1 MALVSTF
8 ELLVKPIAPVGTG
21 PDVVRRT
28 IVQGYFLTI
37 ANTGNIPANLRLQFT
52 ANQPN
57 IDLLRTATFVD
68 INGGDAKGDLTP
80 TADPRKFN
88 FNVTVPAN
96 DTILFSLLPDLV
108 APVVPDLVAAK
119 NLEIRGYVE
128 IFRSNLFGQDYNLL
142 LTPEHRGTFLPQNLA
157 ANVPDFDQLAY
168 ALPTANGSS
177 LYQLRSFVLPRPPV
191 ITSAN
196 NGNASNVSISA
207 SDMQEMLGML
217 AEQMAQLEQS

>member
-8 ELLVKPIAPVGTG
+8 ELLVKPIAPPLTG

-28 IVQGYFLTI
+28 VVQGYFLTI

-57 IDLLRTATFVD
+57 IDLSKTATFLD
-68 INGGDAKGDLTP
+68 INGVDVKGDLIPTP
-80 TADPRKFN
+80 DPRKFN
-88 FNVTVPAN
+88 FNLTVPGH
-96 DTILFSLLPDLV
+96 DTILFSLLPDLT
-108 APVVPDLVAAK
+108 AAGVVTDK

-128 IFRSNLFGQDYNLL
+128 VFRSSLFGQDYNLL

-157 ANVPDFDQLAY
+157 AAIPDFDQLAY

-177 LYQLRSFVLPRPPV
+177 LYQLKSIVLPPV
-191 ITSAN
+191 ITSGA

-207 SDMQEMLGML
+207 SDIQEMFSMM
-217 AEQMAQLEQS
+217 AEQMEQLKQSLASR

>member
-8 ELLVKPIAPVGTG
+8 ELLVKPIAPAGTG
-21 PDVVRRT
+21 PAVVART
-28 IVQGYFLTI
+28 AVQGYFLTI

-57 IDLLRTATFVD
+57 IDLSKTATFID
-68 INGGDAKGDLTP
+68 INGANVKGDLVATP
-80 TADPRKFN
+80 DPRKFN
-88 FNVTVPAN
+88 FNLTVPAN

-108 APVVPDLVAAK
+108 APNVVTDK

-128 IFRSNLFGQDYNLL
+128 VFRSNLFGQDYNLL

-157 ANVPDFDQLAY
+157 VAIPDFDQLTY

-177 LYQLRSFVLPRPPV
+177 LYQLKSIVLPPV
-191 ITSAN
+191 ITSGT
-196 NGNASNVSISA
+196 NGKASNVSISA
-207 SDMQEMLGML
+207 SEMQEMFSIM
-217 AEQMAQLEQS
+217 AEQMEQLEQTLASR

>member
-8 ELLVKPIAPVGTG
+8 ELLVKPIAPIGTG
-21 PDVVRRT
+21 PAVVART
-28 IVQGYFLTI
+28 AVQGYFLTI

-57 IDLLRTATFVD
+57 IDLSKTATFID
-68 INGGDAKGDLTP
+68 INGANVKGDLVA

-88 FNVTVPAN
+88 FNLTVPAN

-108 APVVPDLVAAK
+108 APNVVTDK

-128 IFRSNLFGQDYNLL
+128 VFRSNLFGQDYNLL

-157 ANVPDFDQLAY
+157 ANIPDFDQLAY

-177 LYQLRSFVLPRPPV
+177 LYQLKSFVFPPV

-207 SDMQEMLGML
+207 SDMQEMVGMM
-217 AEQMAQLEQS
+217 AEQMAQLEQSLAGR

>member
-8 ELLVKPIAPVGTG
+8 ELLVKPIAPAGTG
-21 PDVVRRT
+21 PAVVART
-28 IVQGYFLTI
+28 VVQGYFLTI

-68 INGGDAKGDLTP
+68 VNGVDAKGDLIPTP
-80 TADPRKFN
+80 DPRKFN
-88 FNVTVPAN
+88 FNITVPGN
-96 DTILFSLLPDLV
+96 DTILFGLLPDLT
-108 APVVPDLVAAK
+108 AAGVVTDK

-128 IFRSNLFGQDYNLL
+128 VFRSSLFGQDYNLL

-157 ANVPDFDQLAY
+157 AAIPDFDQLAY

-177 LYQLRSFVLPRPPV
+177 LYQLKSFVIPP
-191 ITSAN
+191 ILTSAT
-196 NGNASNVSISA
+196 NGRTSDVSISA
-207 SDMQEMLGML
+207 SEMQEMIGMM
-217 AEQMAQLEQS
+217 AEQIKELEQRSVSQ